1 MAQALF
7 ITTKDIAEFTALNG
21 NVDIDKFT
29 QFIKIAQD
37 LDVQNYLG
45 TDLFDKINND
55 IVAGTLTGNYETLV
69 SKYIKP
75 MLIHFAMVQYLP
87 WAAYTI
93 ANQGVFKHSS
103 ENSESVSKN
112 EVDFLIDKELSIA
125 NHYAER
131 FVKYIC
137 FESNLYPE
145 YNTNSNGDMNPDK
158 EVNFSNWFL

>member
-21 NVDIDKFT
+21 NVDVDKFT

-55 IVAGTLTGNYETLV
+55 IVAGTLTGNYQTLV

-125 NHYAER
+125 NHYAKR
-131 FVKYIC
+131 FTDYIC
-137 FESNLYPE
+137 FESALYPE
-145 YNTNSNGDMNPDK
+145 YNTNSNGDMFPNK
-158 EVNFSNWFL
+158 KVNFSNWFL